1 MIRKFILYILP
12 EDENS
17 HKAMGMVNRE
27 VDHVCNVSTLKE
39 KKPNWLTGVPTL
51 LVLSTKEVYEGTQCL
66 MYMRKRNSTPQDK
79 HIYPSYEELEAQDKI
94 EKEKEAIEKEA
105 IEKEAI
111 EKEAIEKEAIEKEA
125 IEKEAEGEEEEKEE
139 ETEEEAAEEK
149 EEEEAEEKEEEEE
162 AEEKEAE
169 GGVFFIEDVHEN
181 ELPHVTMLANAPEDA
196 VFTTSRLQ
204 EFQGLVD

>member
-111 EKEAIEKEAIEKEA
+111 EKEAIEKEA
-125 IEKEAEGEEEEKEE
+125 EGEEEEKEE

-196 VFTTSRLQ
+196 VFITSRLQ

>member
-125 IEKEAEGEEEEKEE
+125 EGEEEEKEE
-139 ETEEEAAEEK
+139 ET
-149 EEEEAEEKEEEEE
+149 AEEKEEEEE

>member
-111 EKEAIEKEAIEKEA
+111 EKEA
-125 IEKEAEGEEEEKEE
+125 EGEEEEKEE
-139 ETEEEAAEEK
+139 ETAEEK